1 MPAHRKVVHS
11 SRIDGQG
18 ALASVNEPPPAEYSA
33 APGHGRRVVV
43 VGPKFA
49 VREDSVN
56 KHASNLETSVSGLN
70 AQASAFTSAIEPL
83 QGQWQGT
90 AFGSWQQL
98 TSAWDAAMADL
109 NKALGDIRGR
119 VGDAGG
125 LYDSYHQQQT
135 EQLTSTL
142 GSANW
147 DGTKFR
153 A

>member
-1 MPAHRKVVHS
+1 MDLPSCSREVEGVV
-11 SRIDGQG
+11 
-18 ALASVNEPPPAEYSA
+18 A
-33 APGHGRRVVV
+33 

-109 NKALGDIRGR
+109 NKALGDIKGR
-119 VGDAGG
+119 VGNAGG
-125 LYDSYHQQQT
+125 LYDTYHQQQT

>member
-1 MPAHRKVVHS
+1 MVVM
-11 SRIDGQG
+11 
-18 ALASVNEPPPAEYSA
+18 
-33 APGHGRRVVV
+33 
-43 VGPKFA
+43 GPKFA

-56 KHASNLETSVSGLN
+56 KHASNLDTSVAGLN
-70 AQASAFTSAIEPL
+70 AQASAFTSSIEPL

-98 TSAWDAAMADL
+98 TTAWNDAMADL
-109 NKALGDIRGR
+109 NKALADIKGR
-119 VGDAGG
+119 VGNAGG
-125 LYDSYHQQQT
+125 LYDTYHQQQT

-153 A
+153 G

>member
-1 MPAHRKVVHS
+1 MV
-11 SRIDGQG
+11 
-18 ALASVNEPPPAEYSA
+18 E
-33 APGHGRRVVV
+33 

-56 KHASNLETSVSGLN
+56 KHASNLDTSVSSLN
-70 AQASAFTSAIEPL
+70 SQASSFTSAIEPL

-90 AFGSWQQL
+90 AFGSWSEL
-98 TSAWDAAMADL
+98 TSAWDQAMADL
-109 NKALGDIRGR
+109 NKALAGIKGR
-119 VGDAGG
+119 VGNAGG
-125 LYDSYHQQQT
+125 LYDTYHSQQT

>member
-1 MPAHRKVVHS
+1 M
-11 SRIDGQG
+11 
-18 ALASVNEPPPAEYSA
+18 
-33 APGHGRRVVV
+33 
-43 VGPKFA
+43 GPKFA

-56 KHASNLETSVSGLN
+56 KHASNLDTSVSALN
-70 AQASAFTSAIEPL
+70 SQASAFTQAIEPL

-98 TSAWDAAMADL
+98 TAAWQAAMKDL
-109 NKALGDIRGR
+109 NGALTSIRGR
-119 VGDAGG
+119 VGNAGH
-125 LYDSYHQQQT
+125 LYDQFHSQQA
-135 EQLTSTL
+135 EQLQSTM

>member
-1 MPAHRKVVHS
+1 M
-11 SRIDGQG
+11 
-18 ALASVNEPPPAEYSA
+18 
-33 APGHGRRVVV
+33 
-43 VGPKFA
+43 GPKFA

-56 KHASNLETSVSGLN
+56 KHASNLDTSVSSLN
-70 AQASAFTSAIEPL
+70 SQASSFTSAIEPL

-90 AFGSWQQL
+90 AFGSWSEL
-98 TSAWDAAMADL
+98 TSAWDQAMADL
-109 NKALGDIRGR
+109 NKALAGIKSR
-119 VGDAGG
+119 VGNAGG
-125 LYDSYHQQQT
+125 LYDTYHSQQT